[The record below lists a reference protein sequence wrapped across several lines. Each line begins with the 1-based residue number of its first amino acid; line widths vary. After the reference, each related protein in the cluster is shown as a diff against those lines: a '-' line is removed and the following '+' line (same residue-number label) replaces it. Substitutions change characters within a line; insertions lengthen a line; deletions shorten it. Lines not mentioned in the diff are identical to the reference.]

1 MKKVFISLVLSV
13 LSFMV
18 ARYAFAGDSASGIG
32 SVARTATTNLAD
44 IARLITAASYVAGM
58 AFGVGAIVKFKA
70 HKDNPTQ
77 IPIGTPIALLFVGAA
92 LLFIPSVYQV
102 SGSTL
107 FGASG
112 TVGGVS
118 GITEFGTGGGAGS

>member
-1 MKKVFISLVLSV
+1 MKKVIIGVLAIAALTAGTAALAISGV
-13 LSFMV
+13 
-18 ARYAFAGDSASGIG
+18 G
-32 SVARTATTNLAD
+32 SVAAQVTTNVAN

-58 AFGVGAIVKFKA
+58 AFAVGAIVKFKA

-92 LLFIPSVYQV
+92 LIFMPTVFKV
-102 SGSTL
+102 GGATL

-112 TVGGVS
+112 TTAGPSGVAN
-118 GITEFGTGGGAGS
+118 FGATVAS